1 MNACKH
7 LSDDRN
13 DGIEMTNRQRV
24 TQEFL
29 RRFGILNRGDL
40 EMAVLAERDTSAWN
54 NFESEEK
61 SEGLRESTEM
71 ERISGKGVE
80 GESEGEDESEEEL
93 KEENEDAESVAAR
106 GLRQWTFW
114 L

>member
-61 SEGLRESTEM
+61 SEGLREDTEM

-80 GESEGEDESEEEL
+80 GESEEEL
-93 KEENEDAESVAAR
+93 KEEDEDAENVAGR